1 MLTQLL
7 VVAVIFLAVFT
18 QSLSGFG
25 VALVA
30 MSLLPVLIDIQ
41 VATPLVAVIGIT
53 IEFFL
58 LLRYR
63 SALNLQV
70 VWRLIAASGF
80 GIPLGVWALGR
91 LDDKV
96 VLAVLGVLITGY
108 ASYALLNLRMPE
120 LTHSGWV
127 YISGFMAGVLGGA
140 YNTSGPPV
148 IVYGDCRRWER
159 GEFKSNLQGFFFV
172 SSIFIVIAHAFG
184 QNLTPIVWRY
194 YLLSIP
200 AMVIG
205 IIVGISLDKVIDP
218 VLYRKIVL
226 GILVVLGVR
235 LIF

>member
-1 MLTQLL
+1 MTTQLL

-41 VATPLVAVIGIT
+41 VATPLVAVVGIT

-70 VWRLIAASGF
+70 VWRLIAASVF

-91 LDDKV
+91 LDEKV

-108 ASYALLNLRMPE
+108 AIYALLNLRMPE

-127 YISGFMAGVLGGA
+127 YFSGFMAGVLGGA

-159 GEFKSNLQGFFFV
+159 AGLKSNLQGFLFV

-194 YLLSIP
+194 YLLCIP

-205 IIVGISLDKVIDP
+205 IIAGISSDKVIDP

-226 GILVVLGVR
+226 GILVVLGLR